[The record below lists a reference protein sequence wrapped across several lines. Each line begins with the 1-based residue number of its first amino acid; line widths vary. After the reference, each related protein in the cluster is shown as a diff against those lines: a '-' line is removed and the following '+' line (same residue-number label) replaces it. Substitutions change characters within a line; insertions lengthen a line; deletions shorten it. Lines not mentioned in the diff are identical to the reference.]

1 MINQSSPLR
10 INQANPTAYIIKQ
23 QQIQQQQ
30 HKTNPQLGQSI
41 VQGSF

>member
-1 MINQSSPLR
+1 MIHQPGLLR
-10 INQANPTAYIIKQ
+10 INQANPTAHIIKQ